1 MPLFTGIARPERNTS
16 MQTRTYSHTTSLA
29 QGASARRRI
38 RRTSSANSLYCRTNG
53 CTTYLEL
60 DASGR
65 SARCPVCG
73 ANRTIA

>member
-1 MPLFTGIARPERNTS
+1 

-38 RRTSSANSLYCRTNG
+38 RRTNSANSLYCRTNG